1 MSLKTL
7 KTLMPLRTLIP
18 ILPLRFFLR
27 FPVAAV
33 EDIDGEVGICTKT
46 NAVTTN

>member
-1 MSLKTL
+1 
-7 KTLMPLRTLIP
+7 MPLRTLIP
-18 ILPLRFFLR
+18 ILPPRLILR

-33 EDIDGEVGICTKT
+33 EDIDGEVGIYTKT